1 MQYDAFKEWSI
12 LDTQLSQAKSGQGI
26 SQQDKIR
33 MAVLKK
39 KLTEENE
46 TNKKIFDR
54 RRGETIRYGD
64 EL

>member
-1 MQYDAFKEWSI
+1 
-12 LDTQLSQAKSGQGI
+12 
-26 SQQDKIR
+26 
-33 MAVLKK
+33 MAVLQK

-64 EL
+64 ELQILHYDSKHFLEGTKICAEVDKACNMIKLRP